1 MSKDKSNDL
10 LLNEVAQLKEKVE
23 DLQSELR
30 YKNREVEIYKK
41 ELIKFSNN
49 LDMILSSSQQD
60 VKALNS
66 LHKAIVPTA
75 LPQFAGFEISRKFT
89 YGTKQGGDYFDI
101 FPHEDKMKFSILL
114 ASSSGYAMSAAF
126 LSVVLQQSSILEGR
140 KTLSVEDT
148 VRQLAG
154 ELVKIAAPQDET
166 QLFYAVVDRR
176 HMTMNFSCL
185 GKIAGLIQS
194 TDQSANESIKIIS
207 SDSKGI
213 AVNRKIDYSSLEVD
227 LKPGYRICLLSEGL
241 VNAMDTDE
249 LVSVAEETVTGGV
262 HEIRNQMF
270 IQAQI
275 KSGLEQ
281 PIKDQT
287 VIVIEVKDNV
297 MKLAK

>member
-1 MSKDKSNDL
+1 MSKF
-10 LLNEVAQLKEKVE
+10 NELAELKGKIVE
-23 DLQSELR
+23 LENELR
-30 YKNREVEIYKK
+30 YKNREVEIYQK

-49 LDMILSSSQQD
+49 LDMILSAAQQD

-66 LHKAIVPTA
+66 LHIAIVPTE

-101 FPHEDKMKFSILL
+101 FPHQDKMKFSILL

-126 LSVVLQQSSILEGR
+126 LSVVLEQFSVLEGR

-148 VRQLAG
+148 VKRLADD
-154 ELVKIAAPQDET
+154 LVKIAAPQDEI

-176 HMTMNFSCL
+176 HMTMNFSCT
-185 GKIAGLIQS
+185 GRIVGLIQS

-213 AVNRKIDYSSLEVD
+213 AVGRKMDYRSLEVD

-241 VNAMDTDE
+241 INAMNTDE
-249 LVSVAEETVTGGV
+249 LISVAEETVAGGV
-262 HEIRNQMF
+262 HEVRNQMF

-281 PIKDQT
+281 PLKDQT
-287 VIVIEVKDNV
+287 VIVIEVKDNI

>member
-1 MSKDKSNDL
+1 MSKAH
-10 LLNEVAQLKEKVE
+10 EVDELKEKIAE
-23 DLQSELR
+23 LENELR
-30 YKNREVEIYKK
+30 SKNREVEIYQK

-60 VKALNS
+60 VKSLNQ
-66 LHKAIVPTA
+66 LHKSIVPTE

-101 FPHEDKMKFSILL
+101 FTHEDKMKFSILL

-126 LSVVLQQSSILEGR
+126 LSVVLQHSSILEGR
-140 KTLSVEDT
+140 KTTSVRETVQILADGLS
-148 VRQLAG
+148 Q
-154 ELVKIAAPQDET
+154 IAAAEDET

-176 HMTMNFSCL
+176 HMTIEFSCI
-185 GKIAGLIQS
+185 GQISGIIQS
-194 TDQSANESIKIIS
+194 LDLSAHESIRVIS

-213 AVNRKIDYSSLEVD
+213 GAGRKTESSSLKVD
-227 LKPGYRICLLSEGL
+227 LKPGYRISLVSEGL
-241 VNAMDTDE
+241 VKALKTEE
-249 LVSVAEETVTGGV
+249 LIAVAEETVSGGV
-262 HEIRNQMF
+262 HELRNQIF

>member
-1 MSKDKSNDL
+1 MSK
-10 LLNEVAQLKEKVE
+10 LNETTELKEKILE
-23 DLQSELR
+23 LENELR

-49 LDMILSSSQQD
+49 LDMILNASQQD
-60 VKALNS
+60 VKTLNH
-66 LHKAIVPTA
+66 LHQVLVPTEI
-75 LPQFAGFEISRKFT
+75 PQFSGFEISRKFT

-101 FPHEDKMKFSILL
+101 FAHEDKMKFSILL

-126 LSVVLQQSSILEGR
+126 LSVILQQSSLLEGR

-148 VRQLAG
+148 VKVIAE
-154 ELVKIAAPQDET
+154 ELSQIAAPQDET

-176 HMTMNFSCL
+176 HMTMTFSCI
-185 GKIAGLIQS
+185 GKIYGIIQS
-194 TDQSANESIKIIS
+194 TDESANESIRIIS

-213 AVNRKIDYSSLEVD
+213 SVGRKIDYSSLEVD
-227 LKPGYRICLLSEGL
+227 LKPGYRICLVSEGL
-241 VNAMDTDE
+241 VNTLDTDE
-249 LVSVAEETVTGGV
+249 LVAVAEETVIGNV
-262 HEIRNQMF
+262 HELRNQMF

-275 KSGLEQ
+275 KSGLEL
-281 PIKDQT
+281 PLKDQT

>member
-1 MSKDKSNDL
+1 MSKAH
-10 LLNEVAQLKEKVE
+10 EVDVLKEKIAE
-23 DLQSELR
+23 LESELR
-30 YKNREVEIYKK
+30 LKNREVEIYQK

-60 VKALNS
+60 VKSLNQ
-66 LHKAIVPTA
+66 LHKSIVPTD

-101 FPHEDKMKFSILL
+101 FSHEDKMKFSILL

-126 LSVVLQQSSILEGR
+126 LSVVLQHSLILEGR
-140 KTLSVEDT
+140 KTTNVRETVQILADGLS
-148 VRQLAG
+148 Q
-154 ELVKIAAPQDET
+154 IAAPQDET

-176 HMTMNFSCL
+176 HMTVEFSCV
-185 GKIAGLIQS
+185 GQIAGIIQS
-194 TDQSANESIKIIS
+194 TDLSAHESIRVIS

-213 AVNRKIDYSSLEVD
+213 AAGRKTESSSLKVD
-227 LKPGYRICLLSEGL
+227 LKPGYRICLVSEGL
-241 VNAMDTDE
+241 VKALKTEE
-249 LVSVAEETVTGGV
+249 LIAVAEETVTGGV
-262 HEIRNQMF
+262 HELRNQVF